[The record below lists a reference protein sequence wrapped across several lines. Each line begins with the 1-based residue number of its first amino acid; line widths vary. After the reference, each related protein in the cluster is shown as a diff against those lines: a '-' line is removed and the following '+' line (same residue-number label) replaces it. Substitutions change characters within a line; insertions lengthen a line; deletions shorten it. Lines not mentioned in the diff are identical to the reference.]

1 MDADIR
7 LKVIDLKEKIHDL
20 TEYLQSDNCMKC
32 GEVALRIEEYT
43 QKLSELIFLHDTNN

>member
-1 MDADIR
+1 MDSETR

-32 GEVALRIEEYT
+32 GEVALKIVQYT
-43 QKLSELIFLHDTNN
+43 QKLSALIS